1 MARYENLNVNRLQ
14 VKKVVETPTG
24 NAADTP
30 WNCTS
35 SLVTTTAG
43 GDTTETVTHYGADA
57 AIDYVLGQ
65 YSTTDDTDTIAEMEI
80 TAANTVT
87 YIASADPSTAHAA
100 STFIFRKGGVAE
112 WVIVAAGDF
121 TTAGGDAAE
130 VIPVAGA
137 LATDRCLV
145 TITNSGTNDVT
156 IAAAAC
162 GADDIDV
169 TLSAD
174 PSTDCT
180 MDYVVF
186 RQVGHTEPSHYI
198 AAMGQYTAVAG
209 DTTTVG
215 PFTATGMRSSDQV
228 ILIHATSDDTDTI
241 ADVVNGNGT
250 ITLTVSADPVTD
262 HSYTWA
268 AIRKY

>member
-1 MARYENLNVNRLQ
+1 MARYENLNVNRLT
-14 VKKVVETPTG
+14 VSKVLEGPGAGTSS
-24 NAADTP
+24 AQWA
-30 WNCTS
+30 CTS
-35 SLVTTTAG
+35 ALTTTTAG

-57 AIDYVLGQ
+57 SLDYVLGQ

-100 STFIFRKGGVAE
+100 NTMIFRQGGVAE

-121 TTAGGDAAE
+121 TTAGGDATE
-130 VIPVAGA
+130 RIVVPGA
-137 LATDRCLV
+137 LAADRCLV

-162 GADDIDV
+162 GAGDIDV

-186 RQVGHTEPSHYI
+186 RQVGLAEPTHYI

-215 PFTATGMRSSDQV
+215 PFTATGVLASDQI

-241 ADVVNGNGT
+241 ADVVPGAGT

-268 AIRKY
+268 AVRKL